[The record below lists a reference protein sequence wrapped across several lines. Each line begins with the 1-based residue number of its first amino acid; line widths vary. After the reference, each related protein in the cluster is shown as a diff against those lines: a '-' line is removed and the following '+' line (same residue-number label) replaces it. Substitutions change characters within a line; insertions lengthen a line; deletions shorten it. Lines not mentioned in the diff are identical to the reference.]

1 MQRIEARC
9 VLDSCSK
16 KVAKKHP
23 KMLLISRHDSLST
36 TEKDFEL
43 LKDELQKL
51 LNMYFDTEVELDNEN
66 W

>member
-43 LKDELQKL
+43 LKDEMQKL
-51 LNMYFDTEVELDNEN
+51 LDKYFDTEVVLEDDD